1 MKELEHTFF
10 SMLEFVVEHEPEIVI
25 LAKAKEQNKFTTLL
39 AKKEVPFVAE
49 HKPEIVILENVKSAP
64 FESGRDHWFKVALT
78 LPWPA
83 RCLKWTPN
91 THALLILPEKFT
103 EHEFYATIAGISS
116 LGDPRKAFPAENPR
130 KVAIIVDHNMRNLR
144 RLYAPLIESLLNTC
158 SWLEHWSGAQDDGN
172 IAHYPKRKRSSIYN
186 DLSEDK
192 LEGSLR
198 SGADDG
204 DKRPVRKHGLGSVL
218 LGYWRDS
225 PVPKPA
231 GKHAVVGLI
240 DVRDRLRTRIQNT
253 TRNGD
258 AINTRLFPVPP
269 GRDTNSV
276 DHNMQNF
283 RRLAEKEA
291 AKGSGCSSAMR
302 GTDYEKLG
310 RLLRYKNFR
319 SAKNL
324 PAKLRRRL
332 YKATDLGDG
341 ENDTTEGS
349 ASAPAG
355 ASKHKA
361 SDNAGVPVAPK
372 RARATPQLSQG
383 IFRGLRALVSEV
395 EHARQVTPDL
405 KRMRNAKRP
414 GESPGPFLLATSD
427 QSPPVRGAL
436 RELRAV
442 VRGSAGGAQS
452 PGEVLATLEEGDN
465 GEEAKDDSVGPAATK
480 PQRRVHDR
488 AAKRKEEMGN
498 SIFKPD
504 TETSDISPPVV
515 CILFHRIAGPIR
527 TYRVCIFGTLGFTL
541 FGFVVAEAE
550 IMGEYVRNLNDDIL
564 ERASKQGLIQQID
577 TMYKDGTGWAAN
589 MD

>member
-144 RLYAPLIESLLNTC
+144 RLYAPLIESLLNT
-158 SWLEHWSGAQDDGN
+158 
-172 IAHYPKRKRSSIYN
+172 
-186 DLSEDK
+186 EDK

-276 DHNMQNF
+276 DHNMKNF

-372 RARATPQLSQG
+372 RARATS
-383 IFRGLRALVSEV
+383 
-395 EHARQVTPDL
+395 
-405 KRMRNAKRP
+405 MR
-414 GESPGPFLLATSD
+414 
-427 QSPPVRGAL
+427 
-436 RELRAV
+436 
-442 VRGSAGGAQS
+442 
-452 PGEVLATLEEGDN
+452 VLATLEEGDN